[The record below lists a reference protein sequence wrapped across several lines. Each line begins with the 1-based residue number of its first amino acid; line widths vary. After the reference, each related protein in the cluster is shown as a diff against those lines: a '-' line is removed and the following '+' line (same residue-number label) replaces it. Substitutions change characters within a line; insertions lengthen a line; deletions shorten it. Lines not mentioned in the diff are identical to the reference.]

1 MNHLLI
7 VEDNH
12 TLLNS
17 LCELLAANNYTC
29 DTAGSVSEATAILH
43 KKHDYDLYLL
53 DLNLPDGNGLDVC
66 KIIRRYNHS
75 PVIFLTATNSE
86 DMIITALQS
95 GADDYIT
102 KPFRMGELTARI
114 QALLRRSQIYQA
126 SQVIH
131 TADLV
136 LDLQNN
142 CVMRN
147 NSPINLRP
155 TEFAILSQLVQADT
169 RIVHRNILL
178 ENIWDANNN
187 FVDEN
192 TLSVHVSRLRNN
204 LGTYNNGRYFET
216 IWGIGYRW
224 IHKIIY

>member
-1 MNHLLI
+1 MNKLLI

-12 TLLNS
+12 ALLHS
-17 LCELLAANNYTC
+17 LCELLESKNYIC
-29 DTAGSVSEATAILH
+29 DTANSIAEATAILH
-43 KKHDYDLYLL
+43 RKNEYDLYLL
-53 DLNLPDGNGLDVC
+53 DINLPDGNGLDVC
-66 KIIRRYNHS
+66 KIIRRYNHA
-75 PVIFLTATNSE
+75 PIIFLTATNSE
-86 DMIITALQS
+86 ETIITALQA

-114 QALLRRSQIYQA
+114 QALLRRSQLYQNT
-126 SQVIH
+126 QLIH
-131 TADLV
+131 TADLI
-136 LDLQNN
+136 LDFE
-142 CVMRN
+142 N
-147 NSPINLRP
+147 NSVIKNDKPITLRP
-155 TEFAILSQLVQADT
+155 IEFMILRQLVLADT

-224 IHKIIY
+224 MHKVVY

>member
-1 MNHLLI
+1 MNKLLI

-12 TLLNS
+12 ALLQS
-17 LCELLAANNYTC
+17 LCQLLEANNYEC
-29 DTAGSVSEATAILH
+29 VTASSVAEATTLLH
-43 KKHDYDLYLL
+43 RCNDFDLYLL

-66 KIIRRYNHS
+66 KIIRRSNHT
-75 PVIFLTATNSE
+75 PIIFLTATNSE

-114 QALLRRSQIYQA
+114 QALLRRSQLYQT
-126 SQVIH
+126 SQLIH

-136 LDLQNN
+136 LDLEAKT
-142 CVMRN
+142 VLRN
-147 NSPINLRP
+147 NTPINLRP
-155 TEFAILSQLVQADT
+155 TEFEILSQLVQADT

-204 LGTYNNGRYFET
+204 LGTYNNARYFET

>member
-1 MNHLLI
+1 MNKLLL

-12 TLLNS
+12 ALLHS
-17 LCELLAANNYTC
+17 LCELLESKNYRC
-29 DTAGSVSEATAILH
+29 DTANSVAEATSILH
-43 KKHDYDLYLL
+43 KKNDYDLYLL

-66 KIIRRYNHS
+66 KRIRRYNHA
-75 PVIFLTATNSE
+75 PIIFLTATNSE
-86 DMIITALQS
+86 ETIITTLQC

-114 QALLRRSQIYQA
+114 QALLRRSQLYQNT
-126 SQVIH
+126 QTIR

-136 LDLQNN
+136 IDLD
-142 CVMRN
+142 N
-147 NSPINLRP
+147 NSVIKGKTTLTLRP
-155 TEFAILSQLVQADT
+155 IEFMILKQLILADT
-169 RIVHRNILL
+169 RIVSRSLLL

-187 FVDEN
+187 YVDEN

-204 LGTYNNGRYFET
+204 LGTFNNGTYFET

-224 IHKIIY
+224 MHKIIY

>member
-1 MNHLLI
+1 MNKLLI

-12 TLLNS
+12 TLLHS
-17 LCELLAANNYTC
+17 LTELLEAKDFIC
-29 DTAGSVSEATAILH
+29 DTAHSMAEAIAILH
-43 KKHDYDLYLL
+43 CKHDYDLYLL
-53 DLNLPDGNGLDVC
+53 DLTLPDGSGLDVC
-66 KIIRRYNHS
+66 KFIRKNNHA
-75 PVIFLTATNSE
+75 PVIFLTATNCE
-86 DMIITALQS
+86 ETIITALQA

-114 QALLRRSQIYQA
+114 QALLRRSKLYQ
-126 SQVIH
+126 SSSLIH

-136 LDLQNN
+136 LDLENN
-142 CVMRN
+142 SVTRN
-147 NSPINLRP
+147 NTPINLRP
-155 TEFAILSQLVQADT
+155 MEFSILSQLIQADT

-178 ENIWDANNN
+178 ENIWDNNGN

-192 TLSVHVSRLRNN
+192 TLSVHISRLRNN
-204 LGTYNNGRYFET
+204 LGTYNNARYFET